1 MVIEK
6 KLFSIRSPF
15 FLSSVVNAFR
25 CFFDE
30 LWFFYCYCVCKIAL
44 AYETPKQRDNTS
56 AKSNQQSPNALGQR
70 SILVWIFVLK
80 LLRTP
85 LPANVKIP
93 SKGRRN
99 KRGPEDV
106 QQMCVHCP
114 PYPALSKDEAE
125 RPKEKKCSFES
136 APQHLSSLI
145 LRSFSCLK
153 DSGVVEVFGGVI
165 VVFRPSIDPAGL
177 DSTEEA
183 ENQPQSFEDETAAD
197 DEEEEV

>member
-1 MVIEK
+1 MNAFRGKIENVERDNPDGRGLVASVTCGQICVIFEWFDGCLFWVGKKVMVIEK

-99 KRGPEDV
+99 KRGARGRAANV
-106 QQMCVHCP
+106 CTL
-114 PYPALSKDEAE
+114 PALSCLVE
-125 RPKEKKCSFES
+125 RRSRKTKGKE
-136 APQHLSSLI
+136 
-145 LRSFSCLK
+145 
-153 DSGVVEVFGGVI
+153 V
-165 VVFRPSIDPAGL
+165 
-177 DSTEEA
+177 
-183 ENQPQSFEDETAAD
+183 
-197 DEEEEV
+197 